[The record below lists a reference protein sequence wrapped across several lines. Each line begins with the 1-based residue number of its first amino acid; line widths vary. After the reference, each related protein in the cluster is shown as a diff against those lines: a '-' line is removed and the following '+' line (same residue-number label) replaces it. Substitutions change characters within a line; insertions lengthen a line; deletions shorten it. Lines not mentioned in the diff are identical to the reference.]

1 MHISIFRTLYRNVTD
16 NKRIERLLSRNN
28 IAFEKTESER
38 GSRYKIISD
47 TEEAIDTFK
56 KNLKTIY
63 PQISFSL

>member
-28 IAFEKTESER
+28 IAFEKTVSER

-47 TEEAIDTFK
+47 TEEAIDNFK

-63 PQISFSL
+63 PQISFSI